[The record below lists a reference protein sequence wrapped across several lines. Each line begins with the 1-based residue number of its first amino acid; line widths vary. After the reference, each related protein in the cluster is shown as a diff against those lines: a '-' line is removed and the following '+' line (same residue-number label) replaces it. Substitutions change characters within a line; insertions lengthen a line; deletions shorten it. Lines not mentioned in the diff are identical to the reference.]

1 MTTDLIAPVEQPVPT
16 KISSKKVKTN
26 KKSIIRYRV
35 MIFFRFILALFGGYY
50 FAAIAAMLM
59 GQFFHTEPL
68 KANAVMSATM
78 LAFILHCGVFIWV
91 FMVSSTLKA
100 WLGVILPS
108 VLMTVVYWLI
118 KG

>member
-1 MTTDLIAPVEQPVPT
+1 MTTDLITPVEQPVPT
-16 KISSKKVKTN
+16 KVSSKKVKTQ
-26 KKSIIRYRV
+26 KKSMIRYRV
-35 MIFFRFILALFGGYY
+35 MIFFRFVLAIFGGYY
-50 FAAIAAMLM
+50 FAAITAMLI
-59 GQFFHTEPL
+59 GVFFHTEPL

-91 FMVSSTLKA
+91 FMVNSTLKV

-108 VLMTVVYWLI
+108 VLMTAVYWLI